1 MNGSDSVAR
10 VIKDWNETIPD
21 LDVTPIAVMARIA
34 KIRAIALAKQDA
46 IFREHDLTPAD
57 FVAVV
62 TLRRRAQPYR
72 LTQSELAQELGL
84 TAGTVSIRVDRLIK
98 LGLATRTRSGDDAR
112 VQWIELTAHGE
123 AVFNDVVP
131 QHLEAE
137 RHLLAGLSEADRTE
151 LARILQRWLA
161 DLEESVGEEDR

>member
-10 VIKDWNETIPD
+10 VINEWNETIPD

-34 KIRAIALAKQDA
+34 KIRAIALAKQEA
-46 IFREHDLTPAD
+46 IFREYDLTPAD
-57 FVAVV
+57 FVAIV
-62 TLRRRAQPYR
+62 TLRRRERPYR
-72 LTQSELAQELGL
+72 LTQSELAQALGL

-98 LGLATRTRSGDDAR
+98 LGLATRTRSRDDAR
-112 VQWIELTAHGE
+112 VQWIELTIPGE
-123 AVFNDVVP
+123 AVFDDVVP

-137 RHLLAGLSEADRTE
+137 RLMLAGLSEADRTE

-161 DLEESVGEEDR
+161 SLEQSADDGAR